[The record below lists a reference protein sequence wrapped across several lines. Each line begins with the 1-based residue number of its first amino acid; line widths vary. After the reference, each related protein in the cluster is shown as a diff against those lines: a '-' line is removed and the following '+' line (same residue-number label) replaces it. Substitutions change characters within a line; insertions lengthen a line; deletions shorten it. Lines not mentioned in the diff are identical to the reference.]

1 MKLGPILLVATLCS
15 NMLTFFSTE
24 ILRKSAAKALIFYVE
39 ILTYQQDTELSTCD
53 FVHVC

>member
-24 ILRKSAAKALIFYVE
+24 ILRKSAANALIFYVE